1 MTSID
6 QTQSD
11 GQTVYSE
18 ECGTAALGCAEHGD
32 DNPIVVQASDLSK
45 RFGKKW
51 AVKGLN
57 FEVRRGELFGL
68 LGPNGAG
75 KSTTM
80 FMMAGLVWP
89 TGGSIRLFGHPP
101 SDLKR
106 VRSRLGAL
114 IETPSFTP
122 YLTGRKNLEL
132 LARLNG
138 VTDRNAINE
147 ALELVDLTE
156 AANRKVSGYSQG
168 MRQRLGLAQAVQHKP
183 DLLILDEPTNGLDPE
198 GGLDM
203 WRLLRRLVETRQTTV
218 IVSSHLLH
226 EIEEHCGRLCV
237 MDQGAAV
244 ALGATA
250 NLLADPHPIMEV
262 VFNTVE
268 EAISAAEWLR
278 SRNWAQIA
286 KSPAEDDGQDPAPTI
301 EARIDGAQAGR
312 LNQSLAEAGFAPV
325 YLSPRRRTLRDFF
338 LDLTRPDC
346 GQTNINP

>member
-1 MTSID
+1 MDSA
-6 QTQSD
+6 SGSPEFGGEE
-11 GQTVYSE
+11 GQ
-18 ECGTAALGCAEHGD
+18 A
-32 DNPIVVQASDLSK
+32 PIVVQAGDLSK
-45 RFGKKW
+45 RFGRKW

-57 FEVRRGELFGL
+57 FEVRQGEMFGL

-80 FMMAGLVWP
+80 FMMAGLVRP
-89 TGGSIRLFGHPP
+89 TSGSIRLFGHPP
-101 SDLKR
+101 SDLKN

-114 IETPSFTP
+114 IETPAFTP

-138 VTDRNAINE
+138 LKGRDAIDE
-147 ALELVDLTE
+147 ALDLVDLTE
-156 AANRKVSGYSQG
+156 AADRKVGAYSQG
-168 MRQRLGLAQAVQHKP
+168 MRQRLGLAQAIQHKP

-244 ALGATA
+244 AQGATA
-250 NLLADPHPIMEV
+250 NLLADPHPLIEV
-262 VFNTVE
+262 VFKTVN
-268 EAISAAEWLR
+268 EARLAAEWLR
-278 SRNWAQIA
+278 GCEWAQIV
-286 KSPAEDDGQDPAPTI
+286 KSPSEDDSQDAAPVI
-301 EARIDGAQAGR
+301 EARIDGGETKN
-312 LNQSLAEAGFAPV
+312 LNQALAKAGFSPV
-325 YLSPRRRTLRDFF
+325 YLSPQRRTLRDFF
-338 LDLTRPDC
+338 LDLTR
-346 GQTNINP
+346 Q

>member
-1 MTSID
+1 MVTKLLMTPID
-6 QTQSD
+6 QTQID
-11 GQTVYSE
+11 PR
-18 ECGTAALGCAEHGD
+18 TARPEGNQ
-32 DNPIVVQASDLSK
+32 NPIVVQAGDLSK
-45 RFGKKW
+45 RFGAKW

-80 FMMAGLVWP
+80 FMMAGLVRP
-89 TGGSIRLFGHPP
+89 TGGSIRLFGRPP

-138 VTDRNAINE
+138 LADRNAIDD
-147 ALELVDLTE
+147 ALEQVDLTE
-156 AANRKVSGYSQG
+156 AANRKVGAYSQG
-168 MRQRLGLAQAVQHKP
+168 MRQRLGLAQAIQHQP
-183 DLLILDEPTNGLDPE
+183 ELLILDEPTNGLDPE

-244 ALGATA
+244 AQGATA
-250 NLLADPHPIMEV
+250 NLLADPHPIIEI
-262 VFNTVE
+262 VFKTVG
-268 EAISAAEWLR
+268 EARLAAEWLR
-278 SRNWAQIA
+278 GRDWAQIV
-286 KSPAEDDGQDPAPTI
+286 KSLSGDDARDDAPAI
-301 EARIDGAQAGR
+301 EARIDGAEAGG
-312 LNQSLAEAGFAPV
+312 LNRSLAEAGFAPV

-338 LDLTRPDC
+338 LDLTR
-346 GQTNINP
+346 Q